1 MTLSVQNAYR
11 ELGREGGEKRQ
22 SDSQAVI
29 EKAGINGSER
39 ETTTNWLYL

>member
-11 ELGREGGEKRQ
+11 ELGREGEKRQ